1 MFIVEPIMYIGIGFL
16 AASLLALVTI
26 PLVHDRAV
34 RLTLRRVE
42 ADTPLSVVEVQA
54 HKDQLR
60 AKVAVTTCRFE
71 INVEELKA
79 KVAKQ
84 LGELGKK
91 ADTINRLKIELAE
104 KTAAIFALERSNNVL
119 KAQLAAA
126 EDVAL
131 NGRHADH
138 LLANK
143 LASITADR
151 DTRSILADSQRIE
164 IVALKTEIQTLKERL
179 AFANLSLDRSSS
191 RQN

>member
-1 MFIVEPIMYIGIGFL
+1 MFMVEPIMYIGIGFL

-26 PLVHDRAV
+26 PLVHNRAV

-42 ADTPLSVVEVQA
+42 ADTPPSVVEVQA

-60 AKVAVTTCRFE
+60 ATVAVTTCRFE

-79 KVAKQ
+79 KIAKQ
-84 LGELGKK
+84 RGELGKK

-104 KTAAIFALERSNNVL
+104 KTAAIFALERSNNAL

-143 LASITADR
+143 LA
-151 DTRSILADSQRIE
+151 
-164 IVALKTEIQTLKERL
+164 ALLQTVMRAPYLPTVDGLRL
-179 AFANLSLDRSSS
+179 WP
-191 RQN
+191 